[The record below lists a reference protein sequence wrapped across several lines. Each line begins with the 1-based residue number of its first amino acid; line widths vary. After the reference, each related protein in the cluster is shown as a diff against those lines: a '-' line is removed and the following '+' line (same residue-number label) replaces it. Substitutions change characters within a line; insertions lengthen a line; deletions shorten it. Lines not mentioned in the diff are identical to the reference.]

1 MIETYLPAETLY
13 PAKEE
18 IMLALTEAELSW
30 QEQISLKAKYEFILD
45 LLNAKFN
52 MIPEDFLERIQ
63 AITDDDLL
71 DKIAVQLLSITSLA
85 ELGLPEA
92 DAEN

>member
-1 MIETYLPAETLY
+1 
-13 PAKEE
+13 
-18 IMLALTEAELSW
+18 
-30 QEQISLKAKYEFILD
+30 
-45 LLNAKFN
+45 